1 MKSLIPYLV
10 FPGTC
15 RQALEFYAAAFKGN
29 ILSIQT
35 FAQANMQ
42 VPPEAQMLIFDS
54 TFQAGGVCFKASDD
68 LPNYPTHAGSNVSM
82 FVAFSDKQEREQIF
96 EQLGQ
101 EGDVIFQLD
110 DNFGMLKDRFGVQWM
125 FVMAK

>member
-15 RQALEFYAAAFKGN
+15 RQALQFYEAAFNGR
-29 ILSIQT
+29 ILSVQT
-35 FAQANMQ
+35 FAQAKMQ

-54 TFQAGGVCFKASDD
+54 TFQAEGVCFKASDD

-82 FVAFSDKQEREQIF
+82 FVAFSDKMERQRIF
-96 EQLGQ
+96 EALEQ
-101 EGDVIFQLD
+101 EGDTIFPLD

-125 FVMAK
+125 FVMTN